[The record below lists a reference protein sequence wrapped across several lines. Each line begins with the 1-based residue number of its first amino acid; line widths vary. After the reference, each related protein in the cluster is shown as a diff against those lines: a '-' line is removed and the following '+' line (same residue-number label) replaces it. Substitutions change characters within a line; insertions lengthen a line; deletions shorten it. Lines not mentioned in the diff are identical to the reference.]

1 VSHIGLNYSGR
12 CLIAWAV
19 CLILGCGDS
28 DAGKSSISGNKA
40 SESGTA
46 AALAVPD
53 TQIKTSDGLKS
64 LTGTIEIDGSSTVYL
79 VSEAAA
85 EAFRDATQGGVDLTV
100 TSAGT
105 GGGFN
110 RFCKGELDIADASRP
125 IVIKEIEAAKT
136 NGIEY
141 IELPIGF
148 DALTVA
154 VHPSN
159 KLESITVAELKKMWE
174 PEAKEKITTWN
185 QVNQAWPNEKL
196 KLFGAGTDSGTFD
209 YFTEAVVGKARSS
222 RTDYFPSEDDN
233 TIVQG
238 IAGTKSALG
247 FLPFGYYEQN
257 KDKIKALAIDWGK
270 GDLGPILPTMAN
282 VLAGKYN
289 PLTRPLFIYVNR
301 KAAERPEVKAFVEFY
316 LQNAPALVARA
327 HYAPLP
333 ADAYH
338 KVLERFRN
346 LETGTG
352 FGGHAE
358 IGMSIEEILTRE
370 PQ

>member
-1 VSHIGLNYSGR
+1 MLHRRLIPGCCFAAFALLLAGRDAIDLVGSGR
-12 CLIAWAV
+12 
-19 CLILGCGDS
+19 S
-28 DAGKSSISGNKA
+28 
-40 SESGTA
+40 
-46 AALAVPD
+46 AALAAEPKAASEAKIVAAD
-53 TQIKTSDGLKS
+53 NLKS
-64 LTGTIEIDGSSTVYL
+64 LKGAIEIDGSSTVYL

-85 EAFRDATQGGVDLTV
+85 EAFRDATKGGVNVTV
-100 TSAGT
+100 GSAGT

-110 RFCKGELDIADASRP
+110 RFCKGELDVADASRP
-125 IVIKEIEAAKT
+125 IVKKEIEAART

-141 IELPIGF
+141 IELPIAF

-159 KLESITVAELKKMWE
+159 KLKSITVAELKKMWE
-174 PEAKEKITTWN
+174 PEAKGKITTWN
-185 QVNQAWPNEKL
+185 QVNSAWPSDKL

-209 YFTEAVVGKARSS
+209 YFTEAIVGKARSS

-238 IAGTKSALG
+238 IAGTKGALG

-270 GDLGPILPTMAN
+270 NDLGPVLPTMEN

-301 KAAERPEVKAFVEFY
+301 KAAERAEVKAFVEFY
-316 LQNAPALVARA
+316 LQNAPLLVARA
-327 HYAPLP
+327 KYAALP
-333 ADAYH
+333 KQAYAT
-338 KVLERFRN
+338 VLERFRT
-346 LETGTG
+346 LKTGTG
-352 FGGHAE
+352 YGGQAE
-358 IGMSIEEILTRE
+358 IGMAIGEILKRE
-370 PQ
+370 PK